1 MRRFKKAY
9 IEITNICNLDCS
21 YCHNNERRSQK
32 LSIESFEYIL
42 KQIKPFTEYIY
53 LHVKGEPLLHPEILN
68 FLDLAHDEGFKVNI
82 TTNGLLINKLKDDF
96 LNKPAIRQ
104 INFSLHSFTEN
115 NKENYLEDILEF
127 VTDALNKTQI
137 IISLR
142 LWNFNI
148 DDKEAYAKNK
158 IIFESIENKFSIE
171 NKIEESLIPG
181 KGLKIKESLY
191 LNTDYEF
198 EWPTL
203 ESNYYSENGFCYA
216 LRDQVAILVD
226 GTVVPCCL
234 DGEGITNLG
243 NIFNENFTQ
252 IIDSERAKAIY
263 DGFTNHNAVEALCLK
278 CSFKERF
285 E

>member
-21 YCHNNERRSQK
+21 FCHNNQRRSQR
-32 LSIESFEYIL
+32 LSIESFDYIL
-42 KQIKPFTEYIY
+42 KQIKPYTEYVY
-53 LHVKGEPLLHPEILN
+53 LHVKGEPLLHPNLLN

-96 LNKPAIRQ
+96 LNKPSIRQ

-115 NKENYLEDILEF
+115 KKENYIGDILEF
-127 VTDALNKTQI
+127 VEEAMNKTQI

-142 LWNFNI
+142 LWNFNK

-158 IIFESIENKFSIE
+158 IIFEAIESKFSIE
-171 NKIEESLIPG
+171 NKIEDNLIPG
-181 KGLKIKESLY
+181 KGLKIKERLY

-203 ESNYYSENGFCYA
+203 ESNYHSENGFCYA

-234 DGEGITNLG
+234 DGEGVTNLG
-243 NIFNENFTQ
+243 NIFKENFSQ
-252 IIDSERAKAIY
+252 IIESERARAIY
-263 DGFTNHNAVEALCLK
+263 DGFTNHKAVEALCLK
-278 CSFKERF
+278 CSFKEKF
-285 E
+285 